1 MGIENFFN
9 SFKKSHSIDI
19 NQVDNN
25 NKLFYKHLYLD
36 FNSIIHTVANNIEQ
50 YINYVIYAKI
60 INKIDTKYT
69 DIIKNYNL
77 DIDNINNSDII
88 TWCSEFNLYI
98 HEHINT
104 QFIIREIE
112 KYIYCLIDT
121 LMNGNVLET
130 LFISVDGIPHM
141 AKIIEQK
148 RRRNMTYIIS
158 KLKKK
163 VYEHYGNSLDENR
176 LLYEKYK
183 YIFNRA
189 DINSISIFMNTICLY
204 FASDK
209 FSNEIKS
216 RYCNLDNIVVSGNK
230 EQGEGEK
237 KIITDIIFNNR
248 GESVIFSPDADIIIL
263 AAILKNIL
271 KYKKNLHSNITII
284 RYDTYNKLYETLNV
298 NEFCADIYTYI
309 QKNVGDIKI
318 SEARVINDICFIFTL
333 LGNDYIPKMN
343 SINIKTDIEIL
354 LDIYIYTY
362 INMNNVYITYY
373 VDNKFMIN
381 YLAFA
386 KYIENLSRKEVILL
400 KDRYMLNKYY
410 NTKKLKKIFGT
421 KMLIPILTQYIIFA
435 NFMYSLRKLNNM
447 SYTSRLSYIKHELIH
462 LLNINDT
469 LLAYLIDKF
478 IKIENIKLP
487 VINTLSV
494 WKLIDKVV
502 NVILNHKTIKPQL
515 ILFAKKY
522 IVTDNYHQH
531 NILKGFYHPDIKVTK
546 YDEEVYI
553 LLRNYN
559 KHLSGDYEIG
569 QVKLLINNDKYI
581 YKKTNIITDSKV
593 YYKRY
598 FDIDIS
604 NKNDIPKL
612 NNIINEYIKGLFW
625 VFDFYMN
632 QNNINTDIVSNWFY
646 KYSHT
651 PLLYHVSKYIY
662 CKKNKIEWFHNIYKS
677 IDDHNIHKNNFITP
691 TEYYIF
697 VNPIQKIDKIY
708 INSDLYNKIVNN
720 HNLYID
726 LDNIVNKLWKGDTSL
741 VDTSYTF
748 LNKGRLIN
756 KIEIGYETWKL
767 LVGTIN

>member
-1 MGIENFFN
+1 
-9 SFKKSHSIDI
+9 
-19 NQVDNN
+19 
-25 NKLFYKHLYLD
+25 
-36 FNSIIHTVANNIEQ
+36 
-50 YINYVIYAKI
+50 
-60 INKIDTKYT
+60 
-69 DIIKNYNL
+69 
-77 DIDNINNSDII
+77 
-88 TWCSEFNLYI
+88 
-98 HEHINT
+98 
-104 QFIIREIE
+104 
-112 KYIYCLIDT
+112 
-121 LMNGNVLET
+121 
-130 LFISVDGIPHM
+130 
-141 AKIIEQK
+141 
-148 RRRNMTYIIS
+148 
-158 KLKKK
+158 
-163 VYEHYGNSLDENR
+163 
-176 LLYEKYK
+176 
-183 YIFNRA
+183 
-189 DINSISIFMNTICLY
+189 
-204 FASDK
+204 
-209 FSNEIKS
+209 
-216 RYCNLDNIVVSGNK
+216 
-230 EQGEGEK
+230 
-237 KIITDIIFNNR
+237 
-248 GESVIFSPDADIIIL
+248 
-263 AAILKNIL
+263 
-271 KYKKNLHSNITII
+271 
-284 RYDTYNKLYETLNV
+284 
-298 NEFCADIYTYI
+298 
-309 QKNVGDIKI
+309 
-318 SEARVINDICFIFTL
+318 
-333 LGNDYIPKMN
+333 
-343 SINIKTDIEIL
+343 
-354 LDIYIYTY
+354 
-362 INMNNVYITYY
+362 
-373 VDNKFMIN
+373 
-381 YLAFA
+381 
-386 KYIENLSRKEVILL
+386 
-400 KDRYMLNKYY
+400 
-410 NTKKLKKIFGT
+410 
-421 KMLIPILTQYIIFA
+421 
-435 NFMYSLRKLNNM
+435 
-447 SYTSRLSYIKHELIH
+447 
-462 LLNINDT
+462 
-469 LLAYLIDKF
+469 
-478 IKIENIKLP
+478 
-487 VINTLSV
+487 LSV